1 MGRLLNLVPA
11 YCNFSPEKSALMFIF
26 SHKAKCKP
34 NSIGIVHSL
43 ENAKLVESYFTM
55 ARLGFGT
62 YLRDGISNISVGKS
76 GRCNEVECPPRVP
89 LKNHGIDE
97 SQASYEGHH
106 SPERLGQAAIALTS
120 LIAHVLLLLCLQG
133 TKLKNNINA
142 MTKGF
147 LPQKRSHKGS
157 TNCLLF
163 CQNNLT
169 DMQDTQVHLCNWS
182 KELFLGI
189 DTKLQRTLFKLQSLG
204 FEGHKH
210 GHKKWNTATK

>member
-1 MGRLLNLVPA
+1 
-11 YCNFSPEKSALMFIF
+11 MFIF

-43 ENAKLVESYFTM
+43 ENAKLKRILRSE
-55 ARLGFGT
+55 LGFGT

-169 DMQDTQVHLCNWS
+169 DMQDTQVHLCN
-182 KELFLGI
+182 
-189 DTKLQRTLFKLQSLG
+189 
-204 FEGHKH
+204 
-210 GHKKWNTATK
+210 

>member
-1 MGRLLNLVPA
+1 MHSNGQIIEFSASNIAISVQKNLHLSSFFHIRQNVS
-11 YCNFSPEKSALMFIF
+11 FSNSTFTRE
-26 SHKAKCKP
+26 CKTQ
-34 NSIGIVHSL
+34 
-43 ENAKLVESYFTM
+43 SYFTM

-120 LIAHVLLLLCLQG
+120 LIAHVLLLLLCLQG

-169 DMQDTQVHLCNWS
+169 DMQDTQLHY
-182 KELFLGI
+182 F
-189 DTKLQRTLFKLQSLG
+189 
-204 FEGHKH
+204 
-210 GHKKWNTATK
+210 WNHTSP

>member
-1 MGRLLNLVPA
+1 
-11 YCNFSPEKSALMFIF
+11 
-26 SHKAKCKP
+26 
-34 NSIGIVHSL
+34 
-43 ENAKLVESYFTM
+43 M

-169 DMQDTQVHLCNWS
+169 DMQDTQVHLCNFFRYWYKTSKDSFQATILRVWGPQTWS
-182 KELFLGI
+182 
-189 DTKLQRTLFKLQSLG
+189 
-204 FEGHKH
+204 
-210 GHKKWNTATK
+210 